1 MEVSWA
7 VLPKINGLRLFCFGL
22 FVGCVLVC
30 YGFVWW
36 RLVYCFFYFVVVLFL
51 IFSSLLCF
59 AYFVLVCFLLTVFCN
74 SFRLRQALS
83 LSLN

>member
-1 MEVSWA
+1 MVYA
-7 VLPKINGLRLFCFGL
+7 YF
-22 FVGCVLVC
+22 VLVC
-30 YGFVWW
+30 LLAVFLFVMVLFGGVWFT
-36 RLVYCFFYFVVVLFL
+36 VFFYFVVVLFL